1 MKEKKSN
8 IGSKVASFV
17 TGVTL
22 ATAGAVGVGGMRVD
36 DPRIAAYENAKTAL
50 ITEID
55 NKEASTLEAKFLGKF
70 LVIAKDQDLKK
81 IKAEKKLKYSNKKI
95 SNQEAYMLSSI
106 INEENGEDFKTLLQS
121 EGKKLKEKK
130 ITSNQELIVAIE
142 LLNKQLKDK
151 GGLKKKDVTLTK
163 DDQLFTEKEIWEIL
177 QF

>member
-36 DPRIAAYENAKTAL
+36 DPRIAAYENVKTSL
-50 ITEID
+50 IAEID
-55 NKEASTLEAKFLGKF
+55 KEEASTLEAKFLGKF